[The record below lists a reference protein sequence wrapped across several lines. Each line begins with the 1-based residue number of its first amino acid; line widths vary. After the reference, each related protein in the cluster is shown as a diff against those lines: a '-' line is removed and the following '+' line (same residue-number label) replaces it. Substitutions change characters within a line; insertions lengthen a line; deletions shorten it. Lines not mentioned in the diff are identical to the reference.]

1 MKKIIYWM
9 LLIPMLA
16 VSQNK
21 ESFAVLENSK
31 IEAQHSKIKEV
42 ANREDPKE
50 TRSLALTREIS
61 KFLKNPN
68 FKVGEDETRI
78 IVHFIINNEG
88 AIVVLSVD
96 TNNPIIDGFIKER
109 LNYQKPNCDTNF
121 DTSFFILPVKI
132 VKS

>member
-1 MKKIIYWM
+1 MKKLIYWM

-61 KFLKNPN
+61 SP
-68 FKVGEDETRI
+68 E
-78 IVHFIINNEG
+78 
-88 AIVVLSVD
+88 
-96 TNNPIIDGFIKER
+96 
-109 LNYQKPNCDTNF
+109 
-121 DTSFFILPVKI
+121 
-132 VKS
+132 